1 VIYQIS
7 QYFVFRCWK
16 KFNKW
21 QIFYRFQAAF
31 FNKNGGFMSDDECN
45 RLNVSLLFLEM
56 IIDISENTENGISE
70 LAWAAHSYVQSV
82 SLKAAFPAGEA

>member
-1 VIYQIS
+1 
-7 QYFVFRCWK
+7 
-16 KFNKW
+16 
-21 QIFYRFQAAF
+21 
-31 FNKNGGFMSDDECN
+31 MSDDECN